1 MRERLFVK
9 LSTIV
14 MRIISKSFE
23 VSARKV
29 TQRPIVV
36 FHRSAALPS
45 PPELHDS
52 IFCLDKLEI
61 FLLEEKSPAFSYF
74 QSSDL
79 AHSSIKGSSYHLNKV
94 DKCHWTGTPNY
105 FPANQPPGE
114 MFWKKYQ
121 TSLPGFE
128 GHGTI
133 AVKFTFY
140 DGIQGLEHP
149 NPGMPFKGT
158 QCIAYLPE
166 TSEGKEVL
174 KLLRKAFAACLLFTI
189 SCSAPEGIG
198 NVSLNDIELKTSLE
212 RHSR

>member
-1 MRERLFVK
+1 MGVVSKVALGIY
-9 LSTIV
+9 TIY
-14 MRIISKSFE
+14 IYIYCIYIY
-23 VSARKV
+23 
-29 TQRPIVV
+29 TPV
-36 FHRSAALPS
+36 FY
-45 PPELHDS
+45 
-52 IFCLDKLEI
+52 
-61 FLLEEKSPAFSYF
+61 YF

-79 AHSSIKGSSYHLNKV
+79 AHSSIEGSSYHLNKV
-94 DKCHWTGTPNY
+94 DKRYWTGTPNS

-114 MFWKKYQ
+114 IIWKKYE

-128 GHGTI
+128 GHDTI

-140 DGIQGLEHP
+140 DGVQGLDHP

-189 SCSAPEGIG
+189 SCSSPEGIG
-198 NVSLNDIELKTSLE
+198 NVSVNDIELKTSLE